1 MQGELEI
8 KEIMKLLQPLSINSK
23 LEIISRLTND
33 LKASLSNEDEK
44 KVETMDELYNR
55 LNDID
60 EKTTIIEGIKEAVE
74 NIKLVR
80 QGRLKARPAKD
91 LLDEL

>member
-8 KEIMKLLQPLSINSK
+8 KEVMKLLQPLSINSK

-33 LKASLSNEDEK
+33 LKAGLSNE
-44 KVETMDELYNR
+44 
-55 LNDID
+55 D
-60 EKTTIIEGIKEAVE
+60 EKTTIIEGIKEAVQ

-91 LLDEL
+91 LLDERYPERLILADFYGRK